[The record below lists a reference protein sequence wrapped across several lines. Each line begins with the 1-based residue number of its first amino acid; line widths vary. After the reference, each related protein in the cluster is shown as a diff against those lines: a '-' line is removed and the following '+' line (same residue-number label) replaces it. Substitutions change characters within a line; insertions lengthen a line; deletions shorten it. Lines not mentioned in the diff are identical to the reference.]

1 MDYILLTMTAIVAM
15 MIYSVVST
23 VVLIFAFWFLTQHYH
38 DKTVVLIDALA
49 EHIEDTYGKRHED

>member
-1 MDYILLTMTAIVAM
+1 MDCILVAIAAVGLLVL
-15 MIYSVVST
+15 YGLVST
-23 VVLIFAFWFLTQHYH
+23 VVLTFAFWFLTQHYH